1 MANVKLSVYLGWFS
15 PHYCRFFSLHNFKV
29 LFQHETPSRPHTT
42 AMFCPTLFVAP
53 GQKGEKDAVRGET
66 EINVWGCGRKCQI
79 V

>member
-1 MANVKLSVYLGWFS
+1 MLNCQYIKVGSVHIIAG
-15 PHYCRFFSLHNFKV
+15 FFLHNFKV